1 LFTITTL
8 VLREQKLFGS
18 ALAIYKSAVVSKES
32 TTIDYLN
39 AADKYWLGEQLN
51 AARLLRGFDI
61 PAVARMLD
69 LSQTQVLAIEAG
81 RQSPFMHTAHY
92 VHNVQRFAEMMDTP
106 YSGEVLSWLERM
118 EGLAQGDD
126 VVSAQELRINKLLR
140 TRLSGDMVVPTSTQR
155 FSRFGRLGI
164 SMTFIALGFVATL
177 MFMQGVSE
185 AEHSIVDHKVA
196 LSQTAVLVSLNDAP
210 LASALS
216 IEPANEPVNAP
227 VNESSKTSTLSENI
241 SERMPENILMRTQS
255 NILGFNFTAPCWVQI
270 TSSNGQVIERLY
282 QVSEVLYL
290 NLDQTASL
298 VIGNVTGTKA
308 VTERGN
314 LIDFNAYLSGGNVAR
329 LKGQDLASLAAYH

>member
-1 LFTITTL
+1 M
-8 VLREQKLFGS
+8 LREQKLFGS
-18 ALAIYKSAVVSKES
+18 ALAIFKSAVVSKES

-118 EGLAQGDD
+118 EVLAQGDD

-164 SMTFIALGFVATL
+164 SMAFIALGFVASL
-177 MFMQGVSE
+177 MFMQGVTE

-196 LSQTAVLVSLNDAP
+196 LSQTAVLVSLNHAP

-216 IEPANEPVNAP
+216 NEPTKEP
-227 VNESSKTSTLSENI
+227 VNESSKTSTLSENV
-241 SERMPENILMRTQS
+241 SERMPENIFMRTQS

-314 LIDFNAYLSGGNVAR
+314 LIDFNAYVSGGNVAR

>member
-1 LFTITTL
+1 
-8 VLREQKLFGS
+8 
-18 ALAIYKSAVVSKES
+18 
-32 TTIDYLN
+32 
-39 AADKYWLGEQLN
+39 
-51 AARLLRGFDI
+51 
-61 PAVARMLD
+61 
-69 LSQTQVLAIEAG
+69 
-81 RQSPFMHTAHY
+81 
-92 VHNVQRFAEMMDTP
+92 
-106 YSGEVLSWLERM
+106 
-118 EGLAQGDD
+118 
-126 VVSAQELRINKLLR
+126 
-140 TRLSGDMVVPTSTQR
+140 
-155 FSRFGRLGI
+155 
-164 SMTFIALGFVATL
+164 
-177 MFMQGVSE
+177 
-185 AEHSIVDHKVA
+185 
-196 LSQTAVLVSLNDAP
+196 
-210 LASALS
+210 
-216 IEPANEPVNAP
+216 VNAP